1 MRNTGTRGY
10 SGYRGRRPNGR
21 KWLILALVLV
31 ILAAAAFLLAQRYMV
46 YDMDGSYHFELPW
59 PRRGSDGGT
68 VRTGLRRRQDLEI
81 VIEEP
86 TPAQIAERELHA
98 QELDAAVLQG
108 GMSRALEALPE
119 DVNAVAIRVKTADGD
134 LLYPSALPAAV
145 EAKAVAGSSIARLSI
160 EELTQSDY
168 YTIARLSA
176 LHDSRFSFAHMTDA
190 AVQQKAYKNYIWY
203 APDSTFYLAPEK
215 ELTREYLSSV
225 ALEVAALGFDELLF
239 DEFGYPTV
247 GRLNN
252 IKTDERDMTP
262 QEALSLLAG
271 NLREAVS
278 ASGAK
283 LSLVMDEKTVLAGGD
298 EKSGQDLAS
307 LARVFDRI
315 YVPTT
320 EEGISALREA
330 LAPYDAELVPI
341 LASAAAEGVY
351 LLESGA

>member
-21 KWLILALVLV
+21 RWLILALVLI
-31 ILAAAAFLLAQRYMV
+31 ILATAAFLIAQRWMV

-59 PRRGSDGGT
+59 LQRASGDGAA
-68 VRTGLRRRQDLEI
+68 RTGLRARQDLEI

-86 TPAQIAERELHA
+86 TPAEIAVRELHA
-98 QELDAAVLQG
+98 REFDPSVLQG
-108 GMSRALEALPE
+108 GMSRALEALSEP
-119 DVNAVAIRVKTADGD
+119 VNAVAIRLKTADGD

-145 EAKAVAGSSIARLSI
+145 EAKAIAGSSIARSSV

-190 AVQQKAYKNYIWY
+190 AIQQKAYKNYIWY
-203 APDSTFYLAPEK
+203 APDSSFYLAPEK
-215 ELTREYLSSV
+215 ELTREYL
-225 ALEVAALGFDELLF
+225 AAIAGEVAALGFDELLF
-239 DEFGYPTV
+239 DDFGYPTA

-252 IKTDERDMTP
+252 IQTADRDMT
-262 QEALSLLAG
+262 QEAALALLAD
-271 NLREAVS
+271 NLRETLRDYEGV
-278 ASGAK
+278 K

-298 EKSGQDLAS
+298 EKSGQRLADLAE
-307 LARVFDRI
+307 RFDRI

-320 EEGISALREA
+320 EEQLPALREA
-330 LAPYDAELVPI
+330 LEPYTAELIPI
-341 LASAAAEGVY
+341 LESAPAEGAY
-351 LLESGA
+351 LISQ